1 MIYLSALLLGI
12 VAGMRVFTALAAV
25 SWAARL
31 GWLHL
36 DDTWAAFLGYTWT
49 PWIFTVLALVEYVTD
64 QLPSTPSRKVPLQ
77 FGGRLVSGALA
88 GAAVVAAGGSSVIGL
103 IVGVLGAAI
112 GTYGG
117 AAVRTRLAASFGQD
131 RPAGIVEDLVA
142 VALGALTVSTL

>member
-88 GAAVVAAGGSSVIGL
+88 GAAVVAVGGSSVVGL
-103 IVGVLGAAI
+103 IVGLVGAAI

-117 AAVRTRLAASFGQD
+117 AEVRTRLAASFGGD